1 MDILDQILN
10 AQRQSRKDDI
20 ETFKSIFAEV
30 KQDPEIKDKKGTQPA
45 KYYAGDMSKSTKDK
59 RAAHFK
65 KGKEGPAPG
74 DATAKTKKSVH
85 TKKAEKMFGE
95 NVEGLKKKA
104 EKSGMPLSILK
115 KVYNRGLA
123 AYKGGHRP
131 GATAPQWAMARV
143 NSFITKSKGTWGK
156 ADADLAK
163 QVRGES
169 LEEDNV
175 AVQKAQKK
183 AQQTDEMERL
193 KLKHERELENMKDR
207 HERENE
213 RLDRAKE
220 KETQDVAIQKK
231 READRKKNEEVE
243 LEEGGKS
250 RAQQAAIA
258 ISKKEKAG
266 KPGYDKHG
274 KSLKNKQE
282 GLWDNIR
289 AKKARG
295 EKMRKKGAK
304 GAPTD
309 DQIKRAQGEE
319 IEENRDQILKKI
331 KNIKGISKKQI
342 QVISTMPTPV
352 LTTLINQLSVLVMS
366 ESVDEGKLVA
376 SIEEIIDSVMKKIK
390 SQVGREIRKNQE
402 KGIGMLNT
410 LGSFVGAKVTDKK
423 QAKGKLFLKFGD
435 TLDEGDCGTK
445 SKRNYKKE
453 YENYHSSPEQ
463 IRRRAKRNE
472 ARRILKNRKG
482 IKGKDVHH
490 KDNNPM
496 NNDKS
501 NLSIVSQNYNRK
513 EPRLREKGEK

>member
-30 KQDPEIKDKKGTQPA
+30 KQDPDIKDKKGTQPA

-231 READRKKNEEVE
+231 READRKRNEEVE
-243 LEEGGKS
+243 LEEGKLV
-250 RAQQAAIA
+250 ADTLTIVNTVMKKIEKQVQ
-258 ISKKEKAG
+258 KELKKNKEKG
-266 KPGYDKHG
+266 LGMLNTLGSFVGHKVTDK
-274 KSLKNKQE
+274 KQE
-282 GLWDNIR
+282 KGKLFLKFGDNLDESVDIKKQLKKVKGLTKKQMDFLLTLPTPVLSTMINQLSALAMGEDLEEKGLWDNIR

-295 EKMRKKGAK
+295 EKMRKKGEK

-309 DQIKRAQGEE
+309 DQVKRAQGEE
-319 IEENRDQILKKI
+319 RD
-331 KNIKGISKKQI
+331 
-342 QVISTMPTPV
+342 
-352 LTTLINQLSVLVMS
+352 
-366 ESVDEGKLVA
+366 
-376 SIEEIIDSVMKKIK
+376 
-390 SQVGREIRKNQE
+390 
-402 KGIGMLNT
+402 
-410 LGSFVGAKVTDKK
+410 
-423 QAKGKLFLKFGD
+423 
-435 TLDEGDCGTK
+435 
-445 SKRNYKKE
+445 YKKE
-453 YENYHSSPEQ
+453 YANYHSSPEQ
-463 IRRRAKRNE
+463 IKRRAKRNE

-501 NLSIVSQNYNRK
+501 NLSIVSQNFNRK